1 MSKQFIDGKFVE
13 SHSNETIEVLNPAN
27 NKLIGEVA
35 KGNEQDVKDAVAGA
49 VQAQK
54 SWAAVNR
61 VKRADIVLQLAAQL
75 EQIRKKLLGSINKN
89 RVKYI
94 LPLLEKL
101 RILSIILNI

>member
-35 KGNEQDVKDAVAGA
+35 KGNEQDFKDAVAGA

-54 SWAAVNR
+54 SWAAINR
-61 VKRADIVLQLAAQL
+61 VKRA
-75 EQIRKKLLGSINKN
+75 E
-89 RVKYI
+89 I
-94 LPLLEKL
+94 LCC
-101 RILSIILNI
+101 S

>member
-1 MSKQFIDGKFVE
+1 MCCVSYLIADTDRYPRLFSAVYFKGGILSMSKQFIDGKFVE

-54 SWAAVNR
+54 SWAAIKR
-61 VKRADIVLQLAAQL
+61 VKRA
-75 EQIRKKLLGSINKN
+75 E
-89 RVKYI
+89 I
-94 LPLLEKL
+94 LCC
-101 RILSIILNI
+101 S